1 MYKKIFFLFAT
12 VLLSGVFTLI
22 SAQPAEIGIAANLAS
37 GEVKTIADGKLTV
50 KTKDGDIDVI
60 LSSATTYKK
69 IPPGPVSLRNAVDS
83 SLAEISVGDK
93 IMVTGVVAAD
103 KKSMPGKGVYLMTK
117 ADIAKRQTDDVDK
130 WRTRGISGRVVSVN
144 QLERK
149 ITIAVPRITG
159 NVEIAVAIKEGAEI
173 KRFPQGSYNYN
184 DAKPGSIA
192 EIQPRDEFR
201 AYGERGA
208 DGVTFTAEGVLS
220 GASAQVTVGTVKSVD
235 VAKNE
240 VVITDDQTKKDI
252 TVAIGPSTLYLK
264 KYPAELVMRMSGMQG
279 GTPGAGGPTPP
290 GQSTGP
296 TPPGQSAG
304 PNPPGRPAGPGAPG
318 QGGQGMGGGSRG
330 NINEI
335 IERAPSITLADL
347 TAGEMVAV
355 VSASKPAENDKVS
368 AIKLVSGVAPLIAMQ
383 RAGAAAGGG
392 QRGGQGG
399 VNGSFTIPGLDGFGG
414 P

>member
-1 MYKKIFFLFAT
+1 MHKKIFFLFAT
-12 VLLSGVFTLI
+12 VLLSGVFTII
-22 SAQPAEIGIAANLAS
+22 SAQPAEIGISANLAS
-37 GEVKTIADGKLTV
+37 GEVKSISEGKLTV

-60 LSSATTYKK
+60 LSAATTYKK
-69 IPPGPVSLRNAVDS
+69 IPPGPVSLKNAVDS
-83 SLAEISVGDK
+83 SLTEISVGDK
-93 IMVTGVVAAD
+93 IMVTGLVAAD

-117 ADIAKRQTDDVDK
+117 ADNAQRQTADADK

-149 ITIAVPRITG
+149 ITIAIPRITG
-159 NVEIAVAIKEGAEI
+159 NVDVIVTVKDNAEI

-184 DAKPGSIA
+184 DAKSGSIA

-208 DGVTFTAEGVLS
+208 DGTTFTAEGVLS

-240 VVITDDQTKKDI
+240 VIITDDQTKKDI

-264 KYPAELVMRMSGMQG
+264 KYPAELVMRMGGMQG
-279 GTPGAGGPTPP
+279 GTPGTGGPTPP

-304 PNPPGRPAGPGAPG
+304 PNPPGRPTGPGGPG
-318 QGGQGMGGGSRG
+318 PGGPGMGGGRG
-330 NINEI
+330 NINDI
-335 IERAPSITLADL
+335 LERAPSITLADL
-347 TAGEMVAV
+347 AAGEMVAIV
-355 VSASKPAENDKVS
+355 TASKPAENDKVN
-368 AIKLVSGVAPLIAMQ
+368 AIKLVSGVEPLIAMQ
-383 RAGAAAGGG
+383 RAAGAAGGG